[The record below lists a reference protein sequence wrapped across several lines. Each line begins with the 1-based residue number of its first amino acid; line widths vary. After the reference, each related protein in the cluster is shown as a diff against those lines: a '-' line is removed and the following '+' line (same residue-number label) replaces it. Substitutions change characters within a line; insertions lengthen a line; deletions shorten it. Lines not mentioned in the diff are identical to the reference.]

1 MKRKKIGKF
10 VFHDKNTSRKMENL
24 KGGRP
29 GSGGGGA
36 KKLETY
42 EDREMVSPGSKNVNN
57 NNHLWHINI
66 NVNINTYMRTEKW

>member
-1 MKRKKIGKF
+1 
-10 VFHDKNTSRKMENL
+10 MENV

-57 NNHLWHINI
+57 HLLHKNI

>member
-1 MKRKKIGKF
+1 
-10 VFHDKNTSRKMENL
+10 MENA

-42 EDREMVSPGSKNVNN
+42 EDREMVSPGSKN
-57 NNHLWHINI
+57 INLI
-66 NVNINTYMRTEKW
+66 